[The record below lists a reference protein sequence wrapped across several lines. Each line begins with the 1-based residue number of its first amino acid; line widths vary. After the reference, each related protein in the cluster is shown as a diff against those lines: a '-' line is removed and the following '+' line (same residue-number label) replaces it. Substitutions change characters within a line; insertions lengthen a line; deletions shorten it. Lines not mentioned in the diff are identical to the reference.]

1 MVKVATVVLMLLSS
15 GMAWAGENT
24 SWSGEA
30 GAPAPSTRA
39 AVQVL
44 SQSVVISLQ
53 SEGESKAPK
62 AVIRVAYRL
71 EQSHSFYKPVTLNVV
86 FPICASGI
94 PSANDIARYG
104 VPRPVAY
111 AKLDGVPLEVTF
123 LSYAD
128 LARSAM
134 EKWHARIDALLEG
147 RPLLREQVMSI
158 REDAAGS
165 GDEWAK
171 AVTTL
176 RVWMWRN
183 LDHGWSDEHQAYLV
197 ARGLLA
203 ASLPGAAEQLREAP
217 QVQKALGW
225 LDPTGESKRLY
236 EQLSEE
242 WNHETLL
249 LDARTGQL
257 IDTRDMSWEHD
268 FGAFSFEVTL
278 QPKTEHEL
286 VVQHRQG
293 LGYVGMSFGGSGSSP
308 GLVGL
313 RYVLTHAS
321 KWSSWWTPTVEVRAP
336 DTWEGIMVR
345 PPATEVT
352 RRDGLQIHRIQ
363 FRSRPVEEFYV
374 SVTDWQH

>member
-1 MVKVATVVLMLLSS
+1 MVKLVAAVLMLLSCET
-15 GMAWAGENT
+15 AWAGENT

-44 SQSVVISLQ
+44 SQSVIVTLR
-53 SEGESKAPK
+53 SEGEHKLPE

-71 EQSHSFYKPVTLNVV
+71 EQSHSFYKPITFSVA
-86 FPICASGI
+86 FPICAQGL
-94 PSANDIARYG
+94 PSANAISYHG
-104 VPRPVAY
+104 VPPPVAY

-128 LARSAM
+128 LAQVTI
-134 EKWHARIDALLEG
+134 EKWHVRIDALLEG

-158 REDAAGS
+158 RQDAVGS
-165 GDEWAK
+165 GKEWMT
-171 AVTTL
+171 AVATL

-183 LDHGWSDEHQAYLV
+183 LDHGWEYEHRAYLV

-203 ASLPGAAEQLREAP
+203 AVLPRASEQLREAP
-217 QVQKALGW
+217 HVQKALRW
-225 LDPTGESKRLY
+225 LDPTSESKRLY

-242 WNHETLL
+242 WSHETLL
-249 LDARTGQL
+249 LDPHTGQL
-257 IDTRDMSWEHD
+257 LDSRDISWEHD
-268 FGAFSFEVTL
+268 FGAFRFEITL

-293 LGYVGMSFGGSGSSP
+293 LGYVGMSFRGSGSSP
-308 GLVGL
+308 DLVGL
-313 RYVLTHAS
+313 RYVLTHAAT
-321 KWSSWWTPTVEVRAP
+321 WSSWWHPTVEVRAH
-336 DTWEGIMVR
+336 DTWEGIVVR

-374 SVTDWQH
+374 SVTDWQR

>member
-1 MVKVATVVLMLLSS
+1 MVRLVAAVMLMLWCQT
-15 GMAWAGENT
+15 AWAGENA

-53 SEGESKAPK
+53 PQAERKAPK

-86 FPICASGI
+86 FPICASDV

-128 LARSAM
+128 LARAAI
-134 EKWHARIDALLEG
+134 EKWHARIDALLER

-158 REDAAGS
+158 REDVAAS
-165 GDEWAK
+165 GDEWTE
-171 AVTTL
+171 AVATL

-183 LDHGWSDEHQAYLV
+183 LDHGWSNEHQSYLV

-203 ASLPGAAEQLREAP
+203 ASLPGTAEQLREAP
-217 QVQKALGW
+217 QIQKALGW
-225 LDPTGESKRLY
+225 LDPTSESKRLY

-249 LDARTGQL
+249 LDTSTGQL
-257 IDTRDMSWEHD
+257 IDTRDISWEHD
-268 FGAFSFEVTL
+268 FGAFSFEITL

-293 LGYVGMSFGGSGSSP
+293 LGYVGMSFGGSRLSP
-308 GLVGL
+308 HLVGL
-313 RYVLTHAS
+313 RYILTRAS
-321 KWSSWWTPTVEVRAP
+321 RWYSCWTPTVEVRAP
-336 DTWEGIMVR
+336 DEWEGMMVR
-345 PPATEVT
+345 PPATEVI
-352 RRDGLQIHRIQ
+352 RRDGLQIHRVQ
-363 FRSRPVEEFYV
+363 FRRRPVEEFYV
-374 SVTDWQH
+374 SVIGWQH